1 MKKYK
6 LTIIIPA
13 FNEKKTLP
21 ILLKRI
27 SKIKIKKQII
37 IIDDNSTDG
46 TQIFLKRLK
55 RGVDKIIFHKK
66 NLGKGAAI
74 MSAQKFIKGEFV
86 IIQDADL
93 EYSPSDYKIMLKK
106 IIRENLDVVYGS
118 RVLKISSFKK
128 VQNFSH
134 RIRIYGN
141 ILLTSLSNLINGQ
154 KLTDAH
160 TCYKMF
166 RSSVFKS
173 IKLKEKGF
181 SFCPEVTTKLSLINK
196 KIVEVPINYKGRSYS
211 EGKKIV
217 AFDGVRAI
225 LTLIKYRFFDV

>member
-6 LTIIIPA
+6 LTVIIPA
-13 FNEKKTLP
+13 FNEKKTIE
-21 ILLKRI
+21 ILLSQIFEINI
-27 SKIKIKKQII
+27 SKQII
-37 IIDDNSTDG
+37 IVDDCSTDG
-46 TQIFLKRLK
+46 TRNILKK
-55 RGVDKIIFHKK
+55 YENKINKLIFHDK

-74 MSAQKFIKGEFV
+74 QSAQDFIDGDYV

-93 EYSPSDYKIMLKK
+93 EYDPRDYTILLDE
-106 IIRENLDVVYGS
+106 IIKNNLEAVYGS
-118 RVLKISSFKK
+118 RVLKSSKFKN

-134 RIRIYGN
+134 RVRIFGN
-141 ILLTSLSNLINGQ
+141 IFLTFLSNIINNQ
-154 KLTDAH
+154 NLTDAH

-166 RSSVFKS
+166 KSEVFKS

-181 SFCPEVTTKLSLINK
+181 SFCPEITTKLSIRNI
-196 KIVEVPINYKGRSYS
+196 KIKEVPINYHGRSYAD
-211 EGKKIV
+211 GKKIV

>member
-1 MKKYK
+1 MTKYK
-6 LTIIIPA
+6 LTVIIPA
-13 FNEKKTLP
+13 FNERKSIE
-21 ILLKRI
+21 ILLSRI
-27 SKIKIKKQII
+27 FEINISKQII
-37 IIDDNSTDG
+37 IVDDCSTDG
-46 TQIFLKRLK
+46 TKNILKK
-55 RGVDKIIFHKK
+55 YQDKINKLIFHNK

-74 MSAQKFIKGEFV
+74 QSAQDFIEGDYV

-93 EYSPSDYKIMLKK
+93 EYDPRDYTILLDE
-106 IIRENLDVVYGS
+106 IIKNNLEAVYGS
-118 RVLKISSFKK
+118 RVLKNSKFKN

-134 RIRIYGN
+134 RVRIFGN
-141 ILLTSLSNLINGQ
+141 IFLTFISNIINNQ
-154 KLTDAH
+154 NLTDAH

-166 RSSVFKS
+166 KSKVFKS

-181 SFCPEVTTKLSLINK
+181 SFCPEITTKLSMRNI
-196 KIVEVPINYKGRSYS
+196 KIKEVPINYHGRSYA